1 MSAYNPYAPPAA
13 AVDAGPA
20 DGAGLHRD
28 GKLVRVGAGA
38 RFPDRCLRC
47 NHPAANYRAERS
59 LYWRPVWW
67 RWTVG
72 LSLVFLFVA
81 SGVDPLVSGLF
92 LLAVIGF
99 AIADI
104 FVRRKMVVEY
114 GLCERHRRVRAG
126 VMAAFVTSWVLL
138 LGVSGV
144 LASGSDAIPPWA
156 FLPLALTM
164 FVLAIVASVLYRIR
178 LVRMSG
184 GHTWLKGAGRPF
196 YEGRPAAH
204 GKA

>member
-1 MSAYNPYAPPAA
+1 VVSAFNPYAPPVAE
-13 AVDAGPA
+13 VDAGPV
-20 DGAGLHRD
+20 DGSGLHRD
-28 GKLVRVGAGA
+28 GKLVRMDAGA

-47 NHPAANYRAERS
+47 NRPAANYRAERS

-72 LSLVFLFVA
+72 LSLVLLFVV

-114 GLCERHRRVRAG
+114 RLCERHRSVRSG
-126 VMAAFVTSWVLL
+126 VMAAFVTSWILL

-144 LASGSDAIPPWA
+144 FASGSDVIPPWA

-164 FVLAIVASVLYRIR
+164 FALAIAASLLYRIR
-178 LVRMSG
+178 LVRMSDD
-184 GHTWLKGAGRPF
+184 HTWLQGAGRPF
-196 YEGRPAAH
+196 YEGLPAA
-204 GKA
+204 GE